1 MNLIGTN
8 FPICTY
14 LVTSREADYG
24 IYRALK
30 TLYTCGMELDEI
42 VFEGRTKK
50 GPTLEKICGTPEAK
64 MLLVFFD
71 DQKHHADAALKAG
84 TVTSPVPSSNTE
96 WEFCHWSH
104 GCVCFEVLV

>member
-1 MNLIGTN
+1 M
-8 FPICTY
+8 
-14 LVTSREADYG
+14 TSREVDYG

-50 GPTLEKICGTPEAK
+50 GPTLEKIRPH
-64 MLLVFFD
+64 VFFD

-84 TVTSPVPSSNTE
+84 TVTCPVPSSNTE
-96 WEFCHWSH
+96 WEFIH
-104 GCVCFEVLV
+104 